1 MSATCNIYLYGGHDR
16 FNFSKY
22 GEHGAYVVQIY
33 FAALQEFQEVFPPL
47 QHFLLPLF
55 HPLSAVIVLLD
66 QLFAH
71 RVQIVKP
78 FFPRHDVRADG
89 LVFLYRRVD
98 LRQAVAEPRVVQHL
112 DHFFQVTVS
121 ENALDE
127 KKIKKMLVKYVFIN
141 REFIRRYYVFIVL
154 CVLFFRICNWVAPD
168 VLVSTA
174 PLAERPHACARPCLR
189 LPSCVRRRVSTVRL
203 GVWTRLG

>member
-1 MSATCNIYLYGGHDR
+1 MSGTYDTYLDGGHDR
-16 FNFSKY
+16 FYFSED

-33 FAALQEFQEVFPPL
+33 FAALQEFQEVFPSL
-47 QHFLLPLF
+47 QYFLLPFF

-98 LRQAVAEPRVVQHL
+98 LR
-112 DHFFQVTVS
+112 
-121 ENALDE
+121 
-127 KKIKKMLVKYVFIN
+127 
-141 REFIRRYYVFIVL
+141 
-154 CVLFFRICNWVAPD
+154 
-168 VLVSTA
+168 
-174 PLAERPHACARPCLR
+174 
-189 LPSCVRRRVSTVRL
+189 
-203 GVWTRLG
+203 